1 MHKEDDLRLHPDI
14 LFRAVPPEGVLV
26 DQRIPSV
33 MVINESGLRMMELIR
48 EMGSREAVI
57 RALVEEYEAPADV
70 IGADVDAFLDDL
82 RSRDMLS

>member
-1 MHKEDDLRLHPDI
+1 MHKQDTLRLHPDI

-48 EMGSREAVI
+48 DKGSREAVI
-57 RALVEEYEAPADV
+57 DALMEEYDAPAEV
-70 IGADVDAFLDDL
+70 IRADVDAFLDDL